1 MKDESEQGLTLQA
14 VVDKLAELSPSHGN
28 MEELRQ
34 ALFRMEGDW
43 KDVALRVDELESQL
57 VEKVA
62 IERDQ
67 NLSSA
72 SGRSQNQELAIDID
86 GRDG

>member
-1 MKDESEQGLTLQA
+1 
-14 VVDKLAELSPSHGN
+14 

-43 KDVALRVDELESQL
+43 KAVALRMDELENQL

-72 SGRSQNQELAIDID
+72 SGRSQIQETAIDID
-86 GRDG
+86 GRDGEDRWPI